1 MRSLRLITLSLAA
14 VVLRLACAASIP
26 SPSHTAIF
34 DPGAQKAAARTTSST
49 PAITPEPQPP
59 DTFDGLAISKR
70 ETTAAART
78 VTVAAVLPSTAPEYS
93 SYSLFTSA
101 VLNSTNFFRRDHNAT
116 VATWNATLAKFAD
129 DYLANDTDCTFAH
142 SGGPYGENLAVGYQ
156 SVHGAIDG
164 WGNERREY
172 NFKNPGFTE
181 ETGHFSQLVWK
192 TSVTVGCG
200 RRLCGGK
207 AQGEKSTGWFLACE
221 YWPRGNIIGQFAE
234 EVQKQAAQA
243 TGGAG
248 SGTGNSSNSGNNN
261 AGSSPAA
268 EEYGSRPSSG
278 VIIGAMVV
286 LFIITAAFIVDVR
299 VNIQDRD

>member
-1 MRSLRLITLSLAA
+1 MAA
-14 VVLRLACAASIP
+14 LHLVCAASIP
-26 SPSHTAIF
+26 SPPHIVIF
-34 DPGAQKAAARTTSST
+34 DPGAQTAAARTASST
-49 PAITPEPQPP
+49 PTITPEPQPP
-59 DTFDGLAISKR
+59 DTSDGPALEKR
-70 ETTAAART
+70 TTIAAART

-101 VLNSTNFFRRDHNAT
+101 ILNSTNFFRREHNAS
-116 VATWNATLAKFAD
+116 VATWNATLAMFAD

-156 SVHGAIDG
+156 SVHGAVDG
-164 WGNERREY
+164 WGNERKEY
-172 NFKNPGFTE
+172 NFKHPGFTE

-234 EVQKQAAQA
+234 EVQGKVAQA
-243 TGGAG
+243 IGGAG
-248 SGTGNSSNSGNNN
+248 SGSGNSSSSGSSST
-261 AGSSPAA
+261 GSSPAA
-268 EEYGSRPSSG
+268 EGYGNRPSSG

-286 LFIITAAFIVDVR
+286 LFIITAAFVVDVR
-299 VNIQDRD
+299 VNIKDRD